1 MLYLITVEKNRK
13 KVMRVFMENIV
24 LIGMPGVGKST
35 LGVILAK
42 LIGYRFIDTDLII
55 QEKTGKLLKT
65 IIEEQGVDGFIE
77 TENRICAA
85 VNAHR
90 TVIATGGS
98 AVYGKEAMEHFRSIG
113 TVIYLDQD
121 FDVIDKRLS
130 DIKGRG
136 VVLHEGQTLLDLFNE
151 RHPLYQKRAHLVCKM
166 TAGSVEENIEIVLE
180 ALKNNGN
187 IG

>member
-1 MLYLITVEKNRK
+1 
-13 KVMRVFMENIV
+13 MENII

-42 LIGYRFIDTDLII
+42 LIGYRFLDTDLII
-55 QEKTGKLLKT
+55 QEKCGTLLKN
-65 IIEEQGVDGFIE
+65 IIENEGVDGFIE
-77 TENRICAA
+77 TENRICAV
-85 VNAHR
+85 VNASKA
-90 TVIATGGS
+90 VIATGGS

-113 TVIYLDQD
+113 TVIYLDQE

-151 RHPLYQKRAHLVCKM
+151 RDPLYRKYAHIICKM
-166 TAGSVEENIEIVLE
+166 TAGSVEENIEIVLKD
-180 ALKNNGN
+180 LKD
-187 IG
+187 IGFKV